1 MGIAKTYLDLCA
13 ELCGAKIIHKR
24 MFLDTLQLYLLR
36 DESGDREN
44 ALEIWCESPWRLS
57 NATGVLA
64 DSLTIQC
71 VINASD
77 SGQRLVSQAADVLV
91 HRTVEDVHLDRETQS
106 LCVV

>member
-1 MGIAKTYLDLCA
+1 
-13 ELCGAKIIHKR
+13 
-24 MFLDTLQLYLLR
+24 
-36 DESGDREN
+36 
-44 ALEIWCESPWRLS
+44 
-57 NATGVLA
+57 VLA

-106 LCVV
+106 LCVVLSGDLEVRTFPSGDAEHEQWMLRGPGGLPEVAGCEEGIYPVERDPQRRRV